1 MRRDKV
7 ISAADAARIVID
19 GDTIAT
25 SGFVGIGFPEA
36 LAVALE
42 DRFLATGSPRELTL
56 VYAAGQGDGG
66 ERGLNHF
73 AHEGMAARV
82 IGGHWGLVPKL
93 GAMARA
99 EQLEAYCLPQG
110 VISHL
115 FREIAAGRPGLVTKV
130 GLHTFVDPRLE
141 GGRVNARAS
150 REVVKRITID
160 GAEFLFYPAFPI
172 DVALVRGTTAD
183 PEGNITMEREALT
196 LETLSMA
203 QAAKNSGGV
212 VIAQV
217 ERVTARHNGRPHDVV
232 LPGVLVDAVV
242 LAAPQH
248 HQQTFAED
256 YNPAYTGE
264 VSLPASALAPLPLT
278 LRKVIARRA
287 AMSLRMNS
295 VVNLGIGIPEG
306 VASVAHEEGILDSI
320 TLTVEPGGIG
330 GIPAGGL
337 SFGAVANAQA
347 VIDQPYQF
355 DFYDGGGLD
364 QAFLGAAEVDAQG
377 NVNVSR
383 FGQRLAGAGGFIN
396 ITQNARSLFFLG
408 TFAAGA
414 KVAVED
420 GRLRIVQESRA
431 LKFIERV
438 GQVTFS
444 GPYALAH
451 GQSVHY
457 ITERAVFRL
466 TEGGLELIEIAPG
479 LDLERDVLEQ
489 MAFRPAIAPDL
500 REMDPRMFR
509 EGLMELR
516 RASPITLEDRV
527 RYDPHENVAYVNFEG
542 LTLDTDADVAQLA
555 NFLDDRFA
563 ATGRRVHVIV
573 NYDNFTLAPAATEAF
588 SAMVARNQ
596 ERYFVSSTRHST
608 NAFFRRQLAGHLAGA
623 KLERTV
629 YRDLQAAKDGLWR
642 SRRRPPPPDPST
654 QRGHA
659 APSIRRTL

>member
-7 ISAADAARIVID
+7 ISAADAARIVLE

-25 SGFVGIGFPEA
+25 SGFVGTGFPEA

-42 DRFLATGSPRELTL
+42 ERFLATGSPRDLTL

-66 ERGLNHF
+66 DRGLNHF
-73 AHEGMAARV
+73 AHEGMVARV

-115 FREIAAGRPGLVTKV
+115 FREIAAGRPGLVTTV

-141 GGRVNARAS
+141 GGRVNARATGD
-150 REVVKRITID
+150 VVKRITIE
-160 GAEFLFYPAFPI
+160 GEEFLFYPTFPI

-203 QAAKNSGGV
+203 QAAKNSDGV

-217 ERVTARHNGRPHDVV
+217 ERVTERHHGRPHDVV
-232 LPGVLVDAVV
+232 LPGMLVDAVV
-242 LAAPQH
+242 VAPSH
-248 HQQTFAED
+248 YHQQTFSED
-256 YNPAYTGE
+256 YNAAYAGE
-264 VSLPASALAPLPLT
+264 VTLSSSALAPLPLT
-278 LRKVIARRA
+278 PRKVIARRA

-330 GIPAGGL
+330 GIPASGL

-364 QAFLGAAEVDAQG
+364 QAFVGAAEVDAQG

-383 FGQRLAGAGGFIN
+383 FADRLAGAGGFIN

-408 TFAAGA
+408 TFTARAD
-414 KVAVED
+414 VAVED
-420 GRLRIVQESRA
+420 GRLRIGRESGE
-431 LKFIERV
+431 LKFVERV

-444 GPYALAH
+444 GPYAREH
-451 GQSVHY
+451 CQSVHY
-457 ITERAVFRL
+457 VTERAVFRL
-466 TEGGLELIEIAPG
+466 TEAGLELIEIAPG
-479 LDLERDVLEQ
+479 IELERDVLAR

-500 REMDPRMFR
+500 REMDPRIFR
-509 EGLMELR
+509 AGPMELR
-516 RASPITLEDRV
+516 RSSPILLGDRI
-527 RYDPHENVAYVNFEG
+527 RYDAGENIAYVNFEG
-542 LTLDTDADVAQLA
+542 LTLDEDADVAQLRA
-555 NFLDDRFA
+555 FFDDRF
-563 ATGRRVHVIV
+563 GVLGQRVHVIV
-573 NYDNFTLAPAATEAF
+573 NYDNFTLAPAAAEAF
-588 SAMVARNQ
+588 SAMVAHNQ
-596 ERYFVSSTRHST
+596 EQYFISSTRHST
-608 NAFFRRQLAGHLAGA
+608 NAFFRRQLAGHLAPA
-623 KLERTV
+623 HLERTV
-629 YRDLQAAKDGLWR
+629 YRDLPAAKQAL
-642 SRRRPPPPDPST
+642 SRREPTPT
-654 QRGHA
+654 
-659 APSIRRTL
+659 AP